1 MNPFIRFLQQY
12 SHLGPAELDQLQQ
25 VLTSK
30 KYPAGHTILEAGNV
44 CTHIAFMASG
54 KARSFFIDPSGQEYT
69 WNFQFHDA
77 DARFE
82 NFFLLDYNS
91 FLTQSPSP
99 LSFTAIDDTE
109 VILLGYR
116 ELQALIAQSI
126 SAATLSNRMTE
137 ATYQS
142 VHKRAFTLLTLN
154 ARARYELLLR
164 EEPYL
169 LNKFQH
175 YLIASYIG
183 VAPQSL
189 SRLRKE
195 ISRPGRISS
204 QM

>member
-1 MNPFIRFLQQY
+1 MNPFVRFLQHY

-25 VLTSK
+25 VLTPK
-30 KYPAGHTILEAGNV
+30 KYPAGHTILAAGNV
-44 CTHIAFMASG
+44 CTHIAFIVSG
-54 KARSFFIDPSGQEYT
+54 KARSYFIDPSGQEYT

-126 SAATLSNRMTE
+126 SAATLSNRMAE
-137 ATYQS
+137 AAYQS

-164 EEPYL
+164 EEPHL